1 MLFRSQPLGYNLD
14 LKVVKIT
21 ASHPLVNEP
30 VEVDFSNSPT
40 DIIKIQ
46 QGISRNI
53 KKVNNLVRGGSLS
66 GTSFTMPE
74 NYSDIV
80 GVTLT
85 DG

>member
-1 MLFRSQPLGYNLD
+1 M
-14 LKVVKIT
+14 
-21 ASHPLVNEP
+21 
-30 VEVDFSNSPT
+30 EVDLSNSPT

-53 KKVNNLVRGGSLS
+53 KKVNNLVKGGSL
-66 GTSFTMPE
+66 GGASFTIPE